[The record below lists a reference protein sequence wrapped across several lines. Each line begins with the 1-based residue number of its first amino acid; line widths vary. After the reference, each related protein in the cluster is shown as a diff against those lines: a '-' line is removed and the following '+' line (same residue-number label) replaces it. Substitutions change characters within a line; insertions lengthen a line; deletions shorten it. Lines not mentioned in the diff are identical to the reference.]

1 MSFKKLK
8 SILSPPNFAISLD
21 DSPKWSEV
29 ENKLGIVLPSDYK
42 EFIALYGS
50 GNIGNFIMI
59 YCPFAKNDN
68 MNFFFQQNLNKDAY
82 LTLKESFPEDFPYE
96 VYPTNGGILTWGRTE
111 NGDTLNW
118 IVNTQGDW
126 AILVDDGSGDYF
138 EYKGSM
144 TGFLHDVLS
153 GSIICP
159 IFPSDFPNKDSKN
172 AFVGLMD

>member
-1 MSFKKLK
+1 MSFEKLK
-8 SILSPPNFAISLD
+8 SVLPVPNFTRSSD
-21 DSPKWSEV
+21 NSPKWSEV
-29 ENKLGIVLPSDYK
+29 ENRLGIVLPSDYK

-59 YCPFAKNDN
+59 YSPFAKNDN
-68 MNFFFQQNLNKDAY
+68 MNFFIQQNLNKSAY

-126 AILVDDGSGDYF
+126 AILVDDGSGDSF
-138 EYKGSM
+138 VYKGSM

-159 IFPSDFPNKDSKN
+159 IFPSDFLNKDSKN
-172 AFVGLMD
+172 TFVGLKD